1 MKRDK
6 GKLSGT
12 TLQEKYTRIQEA
24 LGFSADLLVMHKEF
38 NKGGHCFHIV
48 LLRIDGIS
56 DGNGVVELF
65 RSPELQSMDSMD
77 EVIGKIGDHGMNIE
91 HKEYEKDFHKLTIS
105 MLEGD
110 TIILFEG
117 REMVL
122 KVSTLKTEGRQVTE
136 PTSQTVIRGPK
147 DAFVESIRINTALVR
162 KRIKNEQLRLERFQ
176 SGEKSKANIELMY
189 LADQVDYECLEKIRT
204 RISEGSA
211 SLILESGY
219 IEKMIQD
226 NQKTIFP
233 TIMNTER
240 PDEVASNILMGKIAV
255 FVDNTPFVLICPVTF
270 YQFFQSPEDYY
281 HNFNISFLLQTL
293 RFVGFFLSLLA
304 PAIYVGLITH
314 HHAMIP
320 TPLLIS
326 LYAQREG
333 IPFPVIIE
341 TFLMEFI
348 YEILREAGVR
358 MPRAIGQAVS
368 IVGALV
374 IGQSAVEAGLV
385 STAVVIVVSITAIS
399 SFTMPNYNLAISAR
413 ILRFIFM
420 GVSYFIGFYGLLLGL
435 MMLCGHL
442 LTITSMGRPYLRGLD
457 NQLSKKDKMMEIR
470 DAK

>member
-1 MKRDK
+1 MKREK
-6 GKLSGT
+6 GKIEKS
-12 TLQEKYTRIQEA
+12 TLQEKCTRIQEA
-24 LGFSADLLVMHKEF
+24 LGYSADLLVMHKEF
-38 NKGGHCFHIV
+38 KKNGHCFKIA
-48 LLRIDGIS
+48 LIRIDGIS
-56 DGNGVVELF
+56 DGNGVEELF
-65 RSPELQSMDSMD
+65 RNPEIQPSDTME
-77 EVIGKIGDHGMNIE
+77 EVIGKLSDHGMNIE
-91 HKEYEKDFHKLTIS
+91 HKDFEKDYHKLTNS
-105 MLEGD
+105 LLEGD
-110 TIILFEG
+110 TIVVFEG
-117 REMVL
+117 MQLVL
-122 KVSTLKTEGRQVTE
+122 KVSTLKTEGRQIAE

-147 DAFVESIRINTALVR
+147 DAFVESIRINTSLVR
-162 KRIKNEQLRLERFQ
+162 KRIKNEHLRIERFQ

-189 LADQVDYECLEKIRT
+189 LSDQVDFQCLEKIRK
-204 RISEGSA
+204 RISEGSTN
-211 SLILESGY
+211 LILESGY
-219 IEKMIQD
+219 VEKMIQD

-233 TIMNTER
+233 TILNTER

-281 HNFNISFLLQTL
+281 YNFDISILLQSL

-304 PAIYVGLITH
+304 PAVYVGLITH

-413 ILRFIFM
+413 ILRFVFM

-442 LTITSMGRPYLRGLD
+442 LTINSIGRPYLRGLD
-457 NQLSKKDKMMEIR
+457 NPLSKKDRMIEIR
-470 DAK
+470 DEK